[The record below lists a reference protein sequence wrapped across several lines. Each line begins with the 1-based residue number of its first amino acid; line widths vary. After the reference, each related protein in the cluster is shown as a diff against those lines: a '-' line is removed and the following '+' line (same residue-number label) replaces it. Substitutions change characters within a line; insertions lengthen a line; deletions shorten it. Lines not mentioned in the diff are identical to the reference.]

1 MKIEVVLSFYGR
13 PDESAKEN
21 TLFLEGAVVEVPD
34 EFGKMV
40 IDKALAK
47 AAGAAPP
54 AKKGNV
60 NEAQQNSG

>member
-1 MKIEVVLSFYGR
+1 MKIEVVQSFYGR
-13 PDESAKEN
+13 PDEAAEEN
-21 TLFLEGAVVEVPD
+21 TLFLERAVVEVPD

-54 AKKGNV
+54 AKKAST
-60 NEAQQNSG
+60 NEAQGNSG